1 MKNRWKHIFI
11 PVLTMALCLSL
22 AACGNSDNVAGDDWR
37 TTGMVVG
44 SGTITH
50 DGESVDVLVTVSESS
65 AAFYRDLPE
74 QILFDSVSFPMSI
87 PDAEQAFNAISFD
100 DINDDG
106 ESDVLVSFIHEN
118 GDATELI
125 WIWDPVERYV
135 FREDLS
141 TVALSGVALSGDDLS
156 GDDLSEYVGLWEYQ
170 GENLWLRIREDATW
184 EFVNDQDEVIEYG
197 TLWVDEY
204 GITLHFDGSGDTLQ
218 LDRTVSGDLIDSV
231 NGGTL
236 LPVEGIQS
244 QEPYFTRNGIEINA
258 AVEMGT
264 FPLEDGVCSY
274 SGLGDGYNTDDCY
287 WEITKTGDY
296 THDGIRE
303 LHFDA
308 ICYIP
313 EDSIPYFDQQY
324 TTVTSSEL
332 YDFYTGMWLTTSTA
346 YGNSQRGDN
355 YYLHTIS
362 WQGNSYLI
370 EFAYSTDWQ
379 YNVGDW
385 AQVLTK
391 SYAVYLPEDYDG
403 LVFAAEAQPDN
414 YKDSAKRMQLDSIS
428 PEAALMDIDT
438 VDPYRSLYFS
448 LCY

>member
-1 MKNRWKHIFI
+1 MNTTQRFFAM
-11 PVLTMALCLSL
+11 LLALALCLSL
-22 AACGNSDNVAGDDWR
+22 AACGGSGDVAGDDWR
-37 TTGMVVG
+37 VSGVVAG
-44 SGTITH
+44 SGVITH

-74 QILFDSVSFPMSI
+74 QVLFDSVLFPMNI

-100 DINDDG
+100 DIDGDG

-141 TVALSGVALSGDDLS
+141 TVTISGSLFPA
-156 GDDLSEYVGLWEYQ
+156 
-170 GENLWLRIREDATW
+170 
-184 EFVNDQDEVIEYG
+184 
-197 TLWVDEY
+197 
-204 GITLHFDGSGDTLQ
+204 
-218 LDRTVSGDLIDSV
+218 
-231 NGGTL
+231 
-236 LPVEGIQS
+236 EGVQS
-244 QEPYFTRNGIEINA
+244 SEPYFTQNGLEINA
-258 AVEMGT
+258 AAELGT
-264 FPLEDGVCSY
+264 FLLENGVCSY
-274 SGLGDGYNTDDCY
+274 SGLGDGYNTGDCC
-287 WEITKTGDY
+287 WEITKSYDQ

-303 LHFDA
+303 LQFDA

-313 EDSIPYFDQQY
+313 DSSIPYFDQQY
-324 TTVTSSEL
+324 ITNTDSEL
-332 YDFYTGMWLTTSTA
+332 YDFYTGMWLTTATA

-355 YYLHTIS
+355 YYLHTVN

-370 EFAYSTDWQ
+370 EFAYSTSWQ
-379 YNVGDW
+379 YDVGDW

-391 SYAVYLPEDYDG
+391 SYVVYLPEDYDG

-414 YKDSAKRMQLDSIS
+414 YRDSAKRMQLSSIA
-428 PEAALMDIDT
+428 PEADVLNIDT
-438 VDPYRSLYFS
+438 LDPYSSLYFS